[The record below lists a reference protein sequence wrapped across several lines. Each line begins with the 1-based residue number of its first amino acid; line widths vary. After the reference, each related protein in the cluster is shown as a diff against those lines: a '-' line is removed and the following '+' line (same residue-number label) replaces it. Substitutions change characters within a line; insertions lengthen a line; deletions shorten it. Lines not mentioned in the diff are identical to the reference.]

1 MKLLILISCFAVST
15 FGINVSNKQGVSFD
29 AKLVDIVKA
38 GNGQLSAKV
47 VRTTDRKEF
56 SIPLS
61 MLSER
66 TLIEI
71 IQELSQ
77 KEDPPVAMQIN
88 PQVAIQR
95 QVNVNKRWSDY
106 DGHKIVDFRKDP
118 DRWKNKTVTVV
129 GHFDFKS
136 SYSKSFSI
144 EQDDQEIDIIYSGL
158 PKRVIEEILE
168 KENFSEDLIRVSGRI
183 EKEPFS
189 ENSFDIIAKKIE
201 FL

>member
-1 MKLLILISCFAVST
+1 MKFLFLISCFAVST

-47 VRTTDRKEF
+47 IRSTDRKEF

-71 IQELSQ
+71 IQELCK
-77 KEDPPVAMQIN
+77 KEDPPVAVQIN

-95 QVNVNKRWSDY
+95 QVNFNKKWSDY

-129 GHFDFKS
+129 GHFNYKS
-136 SYSKSFSI
+136 SITKSFII
-144 EQDDQEIDIIYSGL
+144 EQDDQDIDIIYSGL
-158 PKRVIEEILE
+158 PKRIIEEILE
-168 KENFSEDLIRVSGRI
+168 KKNFSEDLVRVSGRI
-183 EKEPFS
+183 EKESFS
-189 ENSFDIIAKKIE
+189 ENSFDIIAKKVE